1 MKRIL
6 IFHFHNHKT
15 QPRVRREYEALC
27 DSYDVYGLGYTPNAL
42 AKEFYQITKPKW
54 TLKMRLIQRF
64 WLLFRCFEHVYWR
77 LPQVM
82 AASEILAR
90 EKFDI
95 IIAHDA
101 ETLPVALK
109 FASGAKVIANMHE
122 YAPREFESYFWWR
135 FYFAPY
141 KEYLCR
147 TYLNKAD
154 SIHSVSHALAHEYQ
168 KNYNIKCDVLMSLP
182 TSKAIQLETH
192 DSSQIRLIH
201 HGLASADRRIEGM
214 IEMMDYL
221 DSRFSLD
228 LMLVETNQIDYFQK
242 LKKMASSRKNIRL
255 IPPVKF
261 EEIVPFTSKYDI
273 GIFLCPPTTFNLKYC
288 LPNKFFE
295 FIQAC
300 LAIAIGPSP
309 EMARILKDENLGV
322 ISKDFTPKSMAETLN
337 SLTRAQIEE
346 FRQNADRAARIYT
359 AEANSI
365 KLREIVEGVL
375 CAEDGQ

>member
-1 MKRIL
+1 MSKSRLRIVVLCEVDPAKNPRPNRVINAFKDSHDVVAIGRNANAIAGVDVLTYDAPQRRTRWQEFMLYINIFLHRFERL
-6 IFHFHNHKT
+6 IFIPT
-15 QPRVRREYEALC
+15 RMRIAEYLE
-27 DSYDVYGLGYTPNAL
+27 
-42 AKEFYQITKPKW
+42 
-54 TLKMRLIQRF
+54 
-64 WLLFRCFEHVYWR
+64 
-77 LPQVM
+77 
-82 AASEILAR
+82 AR
-90 EKFDI
+90 EFDI
-95 IIAHDA
+95 IFCHNLIL
-101 ETLPVALK
+101 LPFALK
-109 FASGAKVIANMHE
+109 YKKGAKVIMDARE
-122 YAPREFESYFWWR
+122 YYPREMEHDRRWR
-135 FYFAPY
+135 LLFAGFNDWM
-141 KEYLCR
+141 CR
-147 TYLNKAD
+147 NFLPQAD
-154 SIHSVSHALAHEYQ
+154 YCYSVSHALAHEYQ

-375 CAEDGQ
+375 